1 MFWCFTWS
9 PLTIARL
16 HCRSV
21 VLFSFLLLS
30 SDQSPSFLLG
40 LLVYHP
46 GRVLRFLVITWSLH
60 LAFACKGEGAATV
73 FFCSSRTSIWSIML
87 LSTKFLSCQA
97 SPFLLL
103 CLLESRLFVQAVFF
117 LFCLKPLPASS
128 APNWAFMK
136 GKKKPPGNPLQ
147 CWFLYPEVLSCSAFQ
162 SPFFRVVM
170 CIYNDYYWGCKL
182 NIHQLHLPGSRSLH
196 PKSSKVLR
204 CDTSFHLVV
213 DIF

>member
-1 MFWCFTWS
+1 MVWSSGSPCGLHSHPGKVALLPQSNSAHPNSPLPLLWQYLSRVWGSALPYRWWRWMFWCFTWS

-87 LSTKFLSCQA
+87 LSTKFLSC
-97 SPFLLL
+97 
-103 CLLESRLFVQAVFF
+103 
-117 LFCLKPLPASS
+117 
-128 APNWAFMK
+128 
-136 GKKKPPGNPLQ
+136 
-147 CWFLYPEVLSCSAFQ
+147 
-162 SPFFRVVM
+162 
-170 CIYNDYYWGCKL
+170 
-182 NIHQLHLPGSRSLH
+182 
-196 PKSSKVLR
+196 
-204 CDTSFHLVV
+204 
-213 DIF
+213 